1 MTHMTARLGQEVRN
15 LRRKAHLSQADL
27 ARELE
32 ISPSYLN
39 LIESNK
45 RQMTAPLLIK
55 IAQRFSLD
63 LRELGGTKD
72 AALLQHLREVFADP
86 LFEQTSVTVQDLT
99 DFAESQPVFAEAM
112 VRLFHAFTEARAS
125 GESLAERV
133 VHGDPGGTPSPVSVP
148 SEEVSDL
155 IQAHQNHFPELEK
168 AAETLWRRA
177 RFDREELYA
186 NLVHYLSEH
195 KVKVRIAPHDE
206 LSGVLRRYDE
216 RKRTIVL
223 SELLP
228 TRSRKFQLAHQIAL
242 LEHRELLD
250 KLSKSPMLAS
260 PESQSLAR
268 AALANYFASAVLM
281 PYGDF
286 LEACE
291 SVRYDLDVVGRRFR
305 VGFEQVCHRVTT
317 LRRPGASGVP
327 FHMLRIDV
335 AGNISKRFSGSGIP
349 FARFSGACP
358 KWNVFSAF
366 MTPGMIRIQVSR
378 MPDDK
383 VYFCL
388 ARTIQRDSGGYHRPQ
403 PVMAIGLG
411 CDVAYAKRL
420 VYADGVDLDR
430 EETIVP
436 VGVTCRLCE
445 RTECGERA
453 FPSIRHPLR
462 IDENVRRESVF
473 MPSSRE

>member
-1 MTHMTARLGQEVRN
+1 MTSRLGQEIRT
-15 LRRKAHLSQADL
+15 LRRKAHLSQAEL
-27 ARELE
+27 ARELG

-39 LIESNK
+39 LIENDK
-45 RQMTAPLLIK
+45 RQVTAPLLIQ

-86 LFEQTSVTVQDLT
+86 VFEGTPVTVQDLT
-99 DFAESQPVFAEAM
+99 DFAAGEPVLAHAM
-112 VRLFHAFTEARAS
+112 VRLFHAFTEARLS
-125 GESLAERV
+125 GDSLAARV
-133 VHGDPGGTPSPVSVP
+133 VHGDPGDGTPAVTIP
-148 SEEVSDL
+148 SEEVSEL
-155 IQAHQNHFPELEK
+155 IQAHQNHFPELER
-168 AAETLWRRA
+168 AAESLWKKA
-177 RFDREELYA
+177 RFQREELYA
-186 NLVHYLSEH
+186 NLVHHLLDTH
-195 KVKVRIAPHDE
+195 RVKVRVHPHDE
-206 LSGVLRRYDE
+206 LEGVFRRYDE
-216 RKRTIVL
+216 KKRVVHL

-228 TRSRKFQLAHQIAL
+228 TRSRKFQLAHQLAL
-242 LEHRELLD
+242 IEHRELLA
-250 KLSKSPMLAS
+250 KLSESPLLTS
-260 PESQSLAR
+260 HESHALAR

-286 LEACE
+286 YAACE
-291 SVRYDLDVVGRRFR
+291 EVRYDLDVIGRRFR

-327 FHMLRIDV
+327 FHMLRTDV

-366 MTPGMIRIQVSR
+366 STPGKIRIQVSR

-383 VYFCL
+383 AYFCL
-388 ARTIQRDSGGYHRPQ
+388 ARTVQRDSGSYHRPQ
-403 PVMAIGLG
+403 LVMAIGLG
-411 CDVAYAKRL
+411 CEVKYAKRL

-430 EETIVP
+430 EDTFVP

-473 MPSSRE
+473 MPSTR